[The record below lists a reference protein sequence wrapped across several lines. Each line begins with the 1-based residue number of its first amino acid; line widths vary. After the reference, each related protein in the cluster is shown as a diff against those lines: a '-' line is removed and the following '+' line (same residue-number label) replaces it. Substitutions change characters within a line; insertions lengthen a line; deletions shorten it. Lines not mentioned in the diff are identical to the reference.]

1 MFVRRIDFISVSVI
15 VLLDFR
21 TVPTVWYF
29 RIVPTVWYFR
39 IVLTV

>member
-29 RIVPTVWYFR
+29 RIVPTVWY
-39 IVLTV
+39 